1 MHHLGGRG
9 RSQRL
14 PARPLSAPEVVG
26 LGDDVLHLLPG
37 ACHQS
42 TSEPHHLLGHPLD
55 DLLRSLLDRPVAT
68 RGIGVVTF
76 AARRRR
82 LGHGQAV
89 VVPGAACAVS
99 ARPSP
104 VAGASPSPLAPRA
117 TPRAAAVATSVAF
130 RTPAT
135 PYTAPRR
142 STRRT
147 RGERATAV
155 AATATATSE
164 SR

>member
-82 LGHGQAV
+82 LRHGQAV
-89 VVPGAACAVS
+89 VVPGDACAVS

-104 VAGASPSPLAPRA
+104 VAPLA

-147 RGERATAV
+147 RGESATAV